1 MLTPR
6 WRAPGGA
13 RDDNSATAAA
23 IRREDRCALI
33 MLKPEYP
40 IRTSRLT
47 LRPYTPDDFDALYDI
62 QSRPEVTRYLLYG
75 VRDRGAVRASLEQKI
90 AAAVLDEEGSNL
102 TLAVVLPET
111 GVLIRE
117 HQQGE
122 VGYVFHPDYGG
133 KGFATEAARV
143 MLRLGFEDLG
153 LHRIVGRIDA
163 RNAASARVLDR
174 LGMRREAHFAQ
185 NEIIKGEW
193 TDEVVYAML
202 QDEWR
207 AR

>member
-1 MLTPR
+1 
-6 WRAPGGA
+6 
-13 RDDNSATAAA
+13 
-23 IRREDRCALI
+23 
-33 MLKPEYP
+33 
-40 IRTSRLT
+40 
-47 LRPYTPDDFDALYDI
+47 
-62 QSRPEVTRYLLYG
+62 
-75 VRDRGAVRASLEQKI
+75 
-90 AAAVLDEEGSNL
+90 
-102 TLAVVLPET
+102 
-111 GVLIRE
+111 
-117 HQQGE
+117 
-122 VGYVFHPDYGG
+122 
-133 KGFATEAARV
+133 

-153 LHRIVGRIDA
+153 LRRIVGRIDA

>member
-1 MLTPR
+1 
-6 WRAPGGA
+6 
-13 RDDNSATAAA
+13 
-23 IRREDRCALI
+23 

-111 GVLIRE
+111 GVLIGDVMLFWLSRE

-163 RNAASARVLDR
+163 RHAASARVLDR

>member
-1 MLTPR
+1 
-6 WRAPGGA
+6 
-13 RDDNSATAAA
+13 
-23 IRREDRCALI
+23 

-75 VRDRGAVRASLEQKI
+75 VRDRGAVGASLEQKI
-90 AAAVLDEEGSNL
+90 AAAVLGEEGSNL

-111 GVLIRE
+111 GVLIGDVMLFWLSRE

-133 KGFATEAARV
+133 KGYATEAARV